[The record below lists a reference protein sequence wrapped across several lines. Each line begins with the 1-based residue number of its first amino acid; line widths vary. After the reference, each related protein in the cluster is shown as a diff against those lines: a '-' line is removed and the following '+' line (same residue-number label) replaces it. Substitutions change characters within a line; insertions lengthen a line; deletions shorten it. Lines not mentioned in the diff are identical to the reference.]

1 MAKRRAEL
9 PFKWHLVSGQ
19 VTTIGSAILL
29 LIIYAT
35 EMTTNACQ
43 KIGSRVFAALLP
55 SQ

>member
-9 PFKWHLVSGQ
+9 FFKWHSVSGQ
-19 VTTIGSAILL
+19 VTTIGSAISLL
-29 LIIYAT
+29 TIYAT

-43 KIGSRVFAALLP
+43 KIGSGAFAVLP